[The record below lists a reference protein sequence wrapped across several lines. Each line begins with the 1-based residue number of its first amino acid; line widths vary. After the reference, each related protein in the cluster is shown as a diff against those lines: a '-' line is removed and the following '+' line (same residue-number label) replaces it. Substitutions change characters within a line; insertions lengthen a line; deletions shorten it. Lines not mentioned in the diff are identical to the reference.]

1 MGEAIEVKW
10 LVVFGHTQLV
20 VTNTLFFLR
29 NCRIVTAE
37 EVQSIRKTVLVDT
50 CKVLFNKVLLTG
62 RLRKE
67 VTFREPTICPGNV
80 GAVGSALA
88 EVGFQAMIDV
98 SGARPGDSCVVVKA
112 FVEGE
117 DEKPLT
123 SPGGG
128 IRGLVESSVVFLCVK
143 VVRMAMRNHDHSGD
157 DRSDSS
163 SSDDNSSHDSGED
176 DSCRTDSITK
186 SSSSADAC
194 SSSDSGQVDPHTCW
208 ESGSFDHHRHRKDR
222 HCKGCP
228 KRKTTGLVVTGEN
241 GKVPDAQ
248 PGTTPGSF
256 VGPTILFP
264 GFI

>member
-1 MGEAIEVKW
+1 MGEVIEVEW
-10 LVVFGHTQLV
+10 QVVFGHTQLIV
-20 VTNTLFFLR
+20 SNTLFFLR
-29 NCRIVTAE
+29 NCRVVTAE

-123 SPGGG
+123 TPDGG
-128 IRGLVESSVVFLCVK
+128 IKGLVESSVLFLCVK
-143 VVRMAMRNHDHSGD
+143 VVKMVMKNHDHSCD

-163 SSDDNSSHDSGED
+163 SSDDIASNGSGED
-176 DSCRTDSITK
+176 DSCRTDSVTHSH
-186 SSSSADAC
+186 SSVESS
-194 SSSDSGQVDPHTCW
+194 SSSDSGQVGSRSLW
-208 ESGSFDHHRHRKDR
+208 ESGSSVHLRNHKDR

-228 KRKTTGLVVTGEN
+228 KRKTTGLVAGEN
-241 GKVPDAQ
+241 GRVPDVQ
-248 PGTTPGSF
+248 PGPTPGSF

-264 GFI
+264 GII